1 MPDEWQWMN
10 EGAYCLPAAVEL
22 LLNSGRKSCT
32 LVVAV
37 HGLILDVICSIF
49 LCENIAED
57 VLVSKAST
65 LVTCGIF
72 DCRSAYSRK

>member
-1 MPDEWQWMN
+1 MN
-10 EGAYCLPAAVEL
+10 GRRCLHAAVEL
-22 LLNSGRKSCT
+22 LLNPGRKCCT
-32 LVVAV
+32 LVVAL

-57 VLVSKAST
+57 VLVSEAST